1 MGLLGHPTKEYRRC
15 HAKWGVPHLRLARD
29 LAKAGGGGETH
40 GLRGRSAEKHV
51 RKETSEKHLPA
62 QALEPGSE
70 HLPQVL

>member
-1 MGLLGHPTKEYRRC
+1 MPSGAFPTSDS
-15 HAKWGVPHLRLARD
+15 PRD

-51 RKETSEKHLPA
+51 RKETSEKTSEKHLPA